1 MTTPVKVLVA
11 GPEAGVQEEVIS
23 SISEVKIRSS
33 ARNPKN
39 AQVVPMDLG
48 RVKIGDEFDLQIL
61 GCLRDDVGVIEESVA
76 PGILGAIVLMNAHD
90 VLKPNDAL
98 SAVDALGDRELP
110 TLVAAPEDFEA
121 QLLASQMRIEPTQ
134 LFQFPSINRNVVKHM
149 LVRLIEV
156 ALDAAIIDE

>member
-1 MTTPVKVLVA
+1 MSTPVKVLVA
-11 GPEAGVQEEVIS
+11 GPAEGAQEEVLS
-23 SISEVKIRSS
+23 SISEVKLRSS

-39 AQVVPMDLG
+39 GDVVPMDLG
-48 RVKIGDEFDLQIL
+48 RVKIGDEFDLQIF
-61 GCLRDDVGVIEESVA
+61 GCVRDDVGVVEESVA

-90 VLKPNDAL
+90 VLKPDEAL
-98 SAVDALGDRELP
+98 SAVDALAERELP

-134 LFQFPSINRNVVKHM
+134 LFQFPSINRNVVKQM

-156 ALDAAIIDE
+156 ARDAAIIDQ